1 MDKRQKEDY
10 VKMPERFHA
19 QIEETLSSL
28 DCVKQDKRKAFPKA
42 VKIALI
48 AAAMTVILTVSVF
61 ASSET
66 VQETV
71 KSWLH
76 QIGKHQ
82 VALSLEED
90 SEASED
96 ASMEAVKTVPYVKV
110 NLGWLPA
117 SIIPLDPPYKYTSTN
132 GDGVGGLTF
141 ILYEKETAKNL
152 DFRYVGS
159 VTETMF
165 GDRKGAV
172 IRYADSHSRE
182 LLIYFDDFGYVL
194 RCMADEDVSD
204 EELLKIAE
212 NISLEETDKSNAFIV
227 ETYISGVEEISVPA
241 GILNK
246 NTIHKS
252 CGDTISFTKWPNE
265 GFRMTVQGVQVCDN
279 VSNLDIESV
288 NKSHRDK
295 IDESGNL
302 KPYERRTYRYGDGI
316 DTLNVLEKSEIVGR
330 RLVLVEM
337 TVENRTGEQAEYSV
351 DGVLKDAVTGEYFSD
366 SQMFYISGQNGD
378 SGSFFFVPVAKDE
391 TKTVTV
397 GFLVDGDKDLS
408 NLAMEITLDSHECIL
423 VDLSR

>member
-10 VKMPERFHA
+10 VKMPDSFHA

-28 DCVKQDKRKAFPKA
+28 DCVKQDKRKTFPKA

-48 AAAMTVILTVSVF
+48 AAAMTVVLTVSVF

-82 VALSLEED
+82 VALSLEDE
-90 SEASED
+90 SKASED
-96 ASMEAVKTVPYVKV
+96 ENGEAVKTVPYVKV
-110 NLGWLPA
+110 NLGWLPEN
-117 SIIPLDPPYKYTSTN
+117 IIPLDPPYKYTSTN

-141 ILYEKETAKNL
+141 ILYEKETAENL

-165 GDRKGAV
+165 GERKGAV
-172 IRYADSHSRE
+172 IRYADSGSRE

-212 NISLEETDKSNAFIV
+212 NISLEETDKANAFIV
-227 ETYISGVEEISVPA
+227 DTYISGVEEISVPA

-246 NTIHKS
+246 NVIHKS

-279 VSNLDIESV
+279 VSNLDMTSI
-288 NKSHRDK
+288 NKSYRDE
-295 IDESGNL
+295 IDELGNL
-302 KPYERRTYRYGDGI
+302 KPYERKTYRYGDGI

-351 DGVLKDAVTGEYFSD
+351 DGVLKDSVTGEYFSD
-366 SQMFYISGQNGD
+366 SYMFYISGQNGD
-378 SGSFFFVPVAKDE
+378 SGRFFFVPVAKDE

-397 GFLVDGDKDLS
+397 GFLVDSDKDLS
-408 NLAMEITLDSHECIL
+408 NLAMEIQLNADDSVL

>member
-10 VKMPERFHA
+10 VKMPESFHA
-19 QIEETLSSL
+19 QIAETLSSL
-28 DCVKQDKRKAFPKA
+28 DCVGQNKRKAFPKT

-48 AAAMTVILTVSVF
+48 AAAMTVVLAVSVF
-61 ASSET
+61 ANSET
-66 VQETV
+66 VQ
-71 KSWLH
+71 SWLH
-76 QIGKHQ
+76 QIGRYQ
-82 VALSLEED
+82 VALSLEDD

-96 ASMEAVKTVPYVKV
+96 ESGEAAKTVPYVKV
-110 NLGWLPA
+110 NLGWLPE

-165 GDRKGAV
+165 GERKGAV
-172 IRYADSHSRE
+172 IRYADSGSRE

-279 VSNLDIESV
+279 VSNLDMTSI
-288 NKSHRDK
+288 NKSHRDE

-302 KPYERRTYRYGDGI
+302 KPYERKTYRYGDGI

-337 TVENRTGEQAEYSV
+337 TVENRTGEQAEYYV

-366 SQMFYISGQNGD
+366 SHMFYISGQNGD

-397 GFLVDGDKDLS
+397 GFLVDSDKDLS
-408 NLAMEITLDSHECIL
+408 NLAMEITLDSRECIL

>member
-10 VKMPERFHA
+10 VKMPESFHA
-19 QIEETLSSL
+19 QIAETLSSL
-28 DCVKQDKRKAFPKA
+28 DCVEQDKRKTFPKA

-48 AAAMTVILTVSVF
+48 AAAMTVVLMVSVF
-61 ASSET
+61 ANSET
-66 VQETV
+66 VQ
-71 KSWLH
+71 SWLH
-76 QIGKHQ
+76 QIGRYQ
-82 VALSLEED
+82 VALSLEDD

-96 ASMEAVKTVPYVKV
+96 ESGEAAKTVPYVKV
-110 NLGWLPA
+110 NLGWLPE

-165 GDRKGAV
+165 GERKGAV

-212 NISLEETDKSNAFIV
+212 NISLEETDKANAFIV
-227 ETYISGVEEISVPA
+227 ETYISDVEEISVPA

-252 CGDTISFTKWPNE
+252 CGETISFTKWSNE
-265 GFRMTVQGVQVCDN
+265 GFRMTVQGMQVCDN
-279 VSNLDIESV
+279 VSNLDMTSI
-288 NKSHRDK
+288 NKSYRDE

-302 KPYERRTYRYGDGI
+302 KPYERKTYRYGDGI
-316 DTLNVLEKSEIVGR
+316 DTLNVLEKSEIVER

-337 TVENRTGEQAEYSV
+337 TVENRTGEQAEYYV

-366 SQMFYISGQNGD
+366 SHMFYISGQNGD
-378 SGSFFFVPVAKDE
+378 SGRFFFVPVAKDE

-397 GFLVDGDKDLS
+397 GFLVDSDKDLS
-408 NLAMEITLDSHECIL
+408 NLAMEITLDSRECIL